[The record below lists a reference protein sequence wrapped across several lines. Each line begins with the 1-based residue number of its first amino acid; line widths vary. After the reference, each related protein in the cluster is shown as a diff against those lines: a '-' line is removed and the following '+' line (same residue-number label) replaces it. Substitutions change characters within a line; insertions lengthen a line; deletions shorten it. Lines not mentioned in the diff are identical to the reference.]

1 MIRDIINHVRR
12 ALVGFAAA
20 ATVEPAPAVEPAGEP
35 VGPLAHLASLVPGQ
49 DISAVLATLPDAPK
63 GRRGRPYA
71 YPQDRAASPAERQ
84 RRRYWQAKGK
94 ARREPHENRREP
106 HENDFR
112 EPHENPLLKE
122 AASPAERQRRRYWQ
136 AKGKARREPH
146 ENRREPHENDFREPH
161 ENPLLKE
168 EEKKERSGSPISKDW
183 RPDPDGERL
192 GKEVF
197 GDQYEAQLADHIDY
211 CLKTDFRCHDHDA
224 NWRRRCRAL
233 QRNPQLRLDLRP
245 RGPQVHVVDI
255 EPKKKRNGLRG
266 RREVTATKTVQ
277 DVARE
282 LAEEYREQMRD
293 AAPPT

>member
-49 DISAVLATLPDAPK
+49 DISAVVASLPDAPK

-71 YPQDRAASPAERQ
+71 YPQDR
-84 RRRYWQAKGK
+84 
-94 ARREPHENRREP
+94 
-106 HENDFR
+106 
-112 EPHENPLLKE
+112 

-245 RGPQVHVVDI
+245 RARQLGVADCEII
-255 EPKKKRNGLRG
+255 EPSRKRRG
-266 RREVTATKTVQ
+266 RREAPMGWQT
-277 DVARE
+277 R
-282 LAEEYREQMRD
+282 RD
-293 AAPPT
+293 AGHAALAKLRASVEALDEESIRQSAPVPSPEDRAQVQASLERFRKGGNKEASG